1 MPRLLE
7 HIDRIARKK
16 KRAVVFVSFE
26 PSHSKEVQSI
36 SPAPYHYYSD
46 YENDINRQALIDW
59 LDAHGLVWEPCGHF
73 ASEPG
78 HIAYNGNIYIDVPWD
93 NNDTQYIEVRTHL
106 ENSDGTMKN
115 PCVKFWGVTLEE
127 AMTNAH
133 HDEPGFWE
141 KWAENF

>member
-16 KRAVVFVSFE
+16 KRAVVFVSVE
-26 PSHSKEVQSI
+26 PSCSQEKQSI
-36 SPAPYHYYSD
+36 SPAPYHHYSD

-73 ASEPG
+73 ASESG
-78 HIAYNGNIYIDVPWD
+78 HIAYSGNIYIDVPWD
-93 NNDTQYIEVRTHL
+93 DNDTQYIKVRTHL

-127 AMTNAH
+127 AIANAH